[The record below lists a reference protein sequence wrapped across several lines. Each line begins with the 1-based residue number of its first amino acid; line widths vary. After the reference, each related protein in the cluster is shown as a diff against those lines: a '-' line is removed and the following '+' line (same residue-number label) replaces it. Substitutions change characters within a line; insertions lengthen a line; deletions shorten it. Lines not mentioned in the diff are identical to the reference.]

1 MKYPKTGSEVYV
13 SLNLSNTMLTG
24 IGKGTITREEVSASY
39 LKRLFAEHGV
49 IVSAKPE
56 QRRLLEIVN
65 ERYDLELEIPETLKL
80 FQLTEEHR
88 RLVVISVTGLRRKN
102 GSLLPEYTEEEFD
115 ERVDAGKL
123 PACVRGGYDLVDVR
137 DVAAGCVRAALHG
150 RSGECY
156 ILSNRHY
163 EVRELLELARRCG
176 GGRRLPVL
184 PAWMAKAAVPFIRLY
199 ARGVHRRPLYT
210 RYSLHTLQSNDRF
223 SHDKATAE
231 LGFFPRDIARTV
243 ADTVLWLR
251 RRRARA

>member
-88 RLVVISVTGLRRKN
+88 RELTKDISKRGEEAKVAIRNVRRDFMDELKKMKKNSEITEDDLRD
-102 GSLLPEYTEEEFD
+102 GEEQLQKITDDYVKQAET
-115 ERVDAGKL
+115 
-123 PACVRGGYDLVDVR
+123 
-137 DVAAGCVRAALHG
+137 AAKKKEQEV
-150 RSGECY
+150 
-156 ILSNRHY
+156 LS
-163 EVRELLELARRCG
+163 
-176 GGRRLPVL
+176 
-184 PAWMAKAAVPFIRLY
+184 I
-199 ARGVHRRPLYT
+199 
-210 RYSLHTLQSNDRF
+210 
-223 SHDKATAE
+223 
-231 LGFFPRDIARTV
+231 
-243 ADTVLWLR
+243 
-251 RRRARA
+251 

>member
-13 SLNLSNTMLTG
+13 SMNLSNTMLTG

-102 GSLLPEYTEEEFD
+102 GSLLPEYTEEEF
-115 ERVDAGKL
+115 
-123 PACVRGGYDLVDVR
+123 
-137 DVAAGCVRAALHG
+137 
-150 RSGECY
+150 GEATFNFVKY
-156 ILSNRHY
+156 Y
-163 EVRELLELARRCG
+163 VQ
-176 GGRRLPVL
+176 
-184 PAWMAKAAVPFIRLY
+184 
-199 ARGVHRRPLYT
+199 GVHYD
-210 RYSLHTLQSNDRF
+210 TLVEENKKLKF
-223 SHDKATAE
+223 E
-231 LGFFPRDIARTV
+231 LEQELEWHHRT
-243 ADTVLWLR
+243 DN
-251 RRRARA
+251 

>member
-65 ERYDLELEIPETLKL
+65 ERYDLELESPETLKL

-88 RLVVISVTGLRRKN
+88 RLVVISVTGQRRKN

-115 ERVDAGKL
+115 EATFNFVKYY
-123 PACVRGGYDLVDVR
+123 VQ
-137 DVAAGCVRAALHG
+137 
-150 RSGECY
+150 
-156 ILSNRHY
+156 
-163 EVRELLELARRCG
+163 
-176 GGRRLPVL
+176 
-184 PAWMAKAAVPFIRLY
+184 
-199 ARGVHRRPLYT
+199 GVHYD
-210 RYSLHTLQSNDRF
+210 TLVEENKKLKF
-223 SHDKATAE
+223 E
-231 LGFFPRDIARTV
+231 LEQELEWHHRT
-243 ADTVLWLR
+243 DN
-251 RRRARA
+251 

>member
-102 GSLLPEYTEEEFD
+102 GSLLPEYTEEEFN
-115 ERVDAGKL
+115 EATFNFVKYYVQGMHYDALVEENKKL
-123 PACVRGGYDLVDVR
+123 KFELEQELEWR
-137 DVAAGCVRAALHG
+137 
-150 RSGECY
+150 
-156 ILSNRHY
+156 NR
-163 EVRELLELARRCG
+163 
-176 GGRRLPVL
+176 
-184 PAWMAKAAVPFIRLY
+184 
-199 ARGVHRRPLYT
+199 T
-210 RYSLHTLQSNDRF
+210 DS
-223 SHDKATAE
+223 
-231 LGFFPRDIARTV
+231 
-243 ADTVLWLR
+243 
-251 RRRARA
+251 

>member
-102 GSLLPEYTEEEFD
+102 GSLLPEYTEEEFN
-115 ERVDAGKL
+115 EATFNFVKYY
-123 PACVRGGYDLVDVR
+123 VQ
-137 DVAAGCVRAALHG
+137 
-150 RSGECY
+150 
-156 ILSNRHY
+156 
-163 EVRELLELARRCG
+163 
-176 GGRRLPVL
+176 
-184 PAWMAKAAVPFIRLY
+184 
-199 ARGVHRRPLYT
+199 GVHYD
-210 RYSLHTLQSNDRF
+210 TLVEENKKLKF
-223 SHDKATAE
+223 E
-231 LGFFPRDIARTV
+231 LEQELEWHHRT
-243 ADTVLWLR
+243 DN
-251 RRRARA
+251 

>member
-102 GSLLPEYTEEEFD
+102 GSLLPEYTEEEFS
-115 ERVDAGKL
+115 EATFNFVKYY
-123 PACVRGGYDLVDVR
+123 VQ
-137 DVAAGCVRAALHG
+137 
-150 RSGECY
+150 
-156 ILSNRHY
+156 
-163 EVRELLELARRCG
+163 
-176 GGRRLPVL
+176 
-184 PAWMAKAAVPFIRLY
+184 
-199 ARGVHRRPLYT
+199 GVHYDALVEENKK
-210 RYSLHTLQSNDRF
+210 LKF
-223 SHDKATAE
+223 E
-231 LGFFPRDIARTV
+231 LEQELEWRHRT
-243 ADTVLWLR
+243 DN
-251 RRRARA
+251 

>member
-1 MKYPKTGSEVYV
+1 MSYPKTGQEVYV

-102 GSLLPEYTEEEFD
+102 GSLLPEYTEEEFS
-115 ERVDAGKL
+115 EATFNFVKYY
-123 PACVRGGYDLVDVR
+123 VQ
-137 DVAAGCVRAALHG
+137 
-150 RSGECY
+150 
-156 ILSNRHY
+156 
-163 EVRELLELARRCG
+163 
-176 GGRRLPVL
+176 
-184 PAWMAKAAVPFIRLY
+184 
-199 ARGVHRRPLYT
+199 GVHYDALVEENKK
-210 RYSLHTLQSNDRF
+210 LKF
-223 SHDKATAE
+223 E
-231 LGFFPRDIARTV
+231 LEQELEWRNRT
-243 ADTVLWLR
+243 DN
-251 RRRARA
+251 